1 MLFKPPHNTAPVEFV
16 SKHAKL
22 LPNEKPRAVFPENGA
37 AEAVTGDV
45 RFPFVVLR

>member
-1 MLFKPPHNTAPVEFV
+1 MVLTPPQITLPLALV
-16 SKHAKL
+16 SMQAKL
-22 LPNEKPRAVFPENGA
+22 LPSEKPRPGFPENGA